1 MGYVIN
7 NNLEQQAEAIF
18 QSILSNAIT
27 TVNLGEI
34 ADVKGGKRLP
44 KGVNLIDIPN
54 AHPYIR
60 VRDLNNALFASL
72 TPNYAYVDKETQKS
86 ISRYIVSTGDVL
98 ISIVGTI
105 GLTAIV
111 DSTLDKANPVSY
123 THLATTRDLTE
134 TARQAHN
141 TSPVATAALGRLMT
155 AAVMMGYDMK
165 GEDDLSLIHI

>member
-72 TPNYAYVDKETQKS
+72 TPNYARSEERRVGKECR
-86 ISRYIVSTGDVL
+86 SRW
-98 ISIVGTI
+98 
-105 GLTAIV
+105 
-111 DSTLDKANPVSY
+111 
-123 THLATTRDLTE
+123 
-134 TARQAHN
+134 
-141 TSPVATAALGRLMT
+141 SP
-155 AAVMMGYDMK
+155 Y
-165 GEDDLSLIHI
+165 H

>member
-1 MGYVIN
+1 MIAILMGYVIN

-72 TPNYAYVDKETQKS
+72 A
-86 ISRYIVSTGDVL
+86 IIVSPLRNFVPPEKH
-98 ISIVGTI
+98 SSV
-105 GLTAIV
+105 
-111 DSTLDKANPVSY
+111 
-123 THLATTRDLTE
+123 
-134 TARQAHN
+134 
-141 TSPVATAALGRLMT
+141 
-155 AAVMMGYDMK
+155 
-165 GEDDLSLIHI
+165 